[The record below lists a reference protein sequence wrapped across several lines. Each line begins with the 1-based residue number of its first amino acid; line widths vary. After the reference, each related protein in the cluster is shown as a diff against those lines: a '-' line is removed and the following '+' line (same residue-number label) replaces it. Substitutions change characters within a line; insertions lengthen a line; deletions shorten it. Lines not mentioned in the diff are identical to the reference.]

1 MPRKYIHY
9 VYFILQLGGFL
20 LISTLHY
27 VYSIIMWKY
36 YEFLLSK
43 SLKPNTLHIAIVGTL
58 KEKYIICVLEK
69 KIEKKITCSLWEKT
83 NIKIKIKNTNR
94 NRKKEMKSKRIKLNV
109 NRLFWI
115 FIVRKS
121 NLLVHARLF
130 PKTSRTDPYSPLVD
144 MATGLFG
151 PVDLTS
157 DGPSQWFSDPMSMVP
172 LGQACSSLWSYGI
185 RNRWIDDFVFKKK
198 TNILLF

>member
-69 KIEKKITCSLWEKT
+69 KNWKKNYMFSLRKNKYQNKNKKYEQKPKKRNEIVKNQTKCESIILNFHCKKIEFIGSCSAFS
-83 NIKIKIKNTNR
+83 KNESNR
-94 NRKKEMKSKRIKLNV
+94 SILTPSRHGHRFIRTRRSDFGRPESMIQWPDV
-109 NRLFWI
+109 NGSTW
-115 FIVRKS
+115 
-121 NLLVHARLF
+121 
-130 PKTSRTDPYSPLVD
+130 
-144 MATGLFG
+144 TGLF
-151 PVDLTS
+151 
-157 DGPSQWFSDPMSMVP
+157 
-172 LGQACSSLWSYGI
+172 
-185 RNRWIDDFVFKKK
+185 
-198 TNILLF
+198 